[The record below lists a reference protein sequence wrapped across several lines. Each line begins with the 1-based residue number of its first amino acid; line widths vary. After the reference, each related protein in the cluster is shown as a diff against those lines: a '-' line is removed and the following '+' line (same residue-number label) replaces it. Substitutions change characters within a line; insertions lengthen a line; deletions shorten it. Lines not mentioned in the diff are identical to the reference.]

1 MRLDKAE
8 TVGLFR
14 SGEAREIFMW
24 PRAERYRIIQGT
36 IFADGDRLAED
47 DRPYDENGKPRK
59 YLNFTRW
66 SPLSDPQLFK
76 SFARLASHNGPS
88 DKRILKWVHE
98 HGLLHRA
105 NTTLSGDA
113 FLSNGGV
120 NQASMAVLDF
130 KAEVY
135 FLRALLELYVQI
147 RELRTNEIEMRITN
161 PTSPVDEALALGFD
175 SRAAFT
181 FPNGLIDPRGMK
193 YLLALSTK
201 PYGTAPDVTLH
212 HADGVLCDLV
222 SEKLEG
228 IRPRLTRG
236 FALPREA
243 SSLTMS
249 QLQSL
254 PEDEAKKVFDPPKTY
269 WLQPSW
275 SCSDLLGAI
284 YLQFFLWVSGNKPV
298 HICENERCR
307 MPFPLTRKDKRFCSD
322 ACSAGALYHRK
333 KERR

>member
-1 MRLDKAE
+1 MRIDKVE
-8 TVGLFR
+8 TAGIFG
-14 SGEAREIFMW
+14 SGEARDIFMW
-24 PRAERYRIIQGT
+24 PRAERYRILQGE
-36 IFADGDRLAED
+36 IFADGERLAED

-59 YLNFTRW
+59 YLNFSRQ

-88 DKRILKWVHE
+88 HQRILNWVHE

-105 NTTLSGDA
+105 DTNRSGDA
-113 FLSNGGV
+113 FMPDGGV
-120 NQASMAVLDF
+120 NQAPMAVLDF
-130 KAEVY
+130 RTEVY

-147 RELRTNEIEMRITN
+147 REHRTKEIESRISN

-175 SRAAFT
+175 IEAAFT

-193 YLLALSTK
+193 YLQALSTM
-201 PYGTAPDVTLH
+201 PFGRAPNVTLH
-212 HADGVLCDLV
+212 HADEVLCDLV
-222 SEKLEG
+222 SKKLEG
-228 IRPRLTRG
+228 IRPRLARG

-243 SSLTMS
+243 SSLTVR

-269 WLQPSW
+269 RLQPSW
-275 SCSDLLGAI
+275 SCSDLLGSI

-298 HICENERCR
+298 RICENERCR

-322 ACSAGALYHRK
+322 SCAGGARYHRK
-333 KERR
+333 KESR